1 MQSDVKYSIDFN
13 GDRVQIINTDIE
25 LPFVYFELMV
35 KISIRL
41 GINYNELILLALD
54 RFFEESPIIKEFN
67 KLS

>member
-54 RFFEESPIIKEFN
+54 RSFEESPIIKEFN

>member
-35 KISIRL
+35 KISIKL